1 MPLPL
6 SYSSEP
12 WKKTGQGWFFSFDG
26 WKKPES
32 QRDQGTC
39 LKWHSCKVAKPE
51 LESGIVPS
59 SPTCFPPLYIAF
71 LCVTKK
77 GIVRPKAG
85 RGGLV
90 FAWWLTASKAL
101 FPILSSFWGRHLSIS
116 LSPAPRQHSLI
127 GSQKEQARE
136 ADFMVVYS
144 GMKSFQV
151 WTPSGNLRFA
161 ALCL

>member
-1 MPLPL
+1 MDEKNP
-6 SYSSEP
+6 EP
-12 WKKTGQGWFFSFDG
+12 
-26 WKKPES
+26 

-39 LKWHSCKVAKPE
+39 LKWHSCKVVKPE

-90 FAWWLTASKAL
+90 FAWWLHCLQGFVSHPFFFL
-101 FPILSSFWGRHLSIS
+101 
-116 LSPAPRQHSLI
+116 
-127 GSQKEQARE
+127 RE
-136 ADFMVVYS
+136 APVYLFVS
-144 GMKSFQV
+144 SSRAADWKSEGTDKGGRFYDCIIWDEKFSSLNPKWGLQV
-151 WTPSGNLRFA
+151 CSPMSLKCWVT
-161 ALCL
+161 